1 MSTAGDP
8 TQPEQSASSPKLES
22 GVLPSTSSRSDR
34 LKHLRG
40 LLPTKDDY
48 RSLPRSWKRDMAA
61 GFTVGIV
68 ALPLALA
75 FGVSSGAGA
84 EAGLITAIVAGF
96 VAAVFGGSHV
106 QVSGPTGAMVVV
118 LGPIVALYGAG
129 ALAVV
134 CLMAGVMVVLAG
146 LFRLGGL
153 VSVIPRPVIEG
164 FTLGI
169 AVIIFLQQV
178 PSALGS
184 EAGPSNNAVISA
196 IQSLPSSIDATLLSS
211 LALVAAVAVLMVLL
225 PRLSAQIP
233 ASLVAIVVASVAA
246 VLVDLPVATI
256 GALPA
261 GLPAPTLPGI
271 DPEIAMSLLGPAVA
285 VAILAAIESL
295 LSVRVAA
302 TMSDAGNYLPD
313 RELVGQGLASLAAGF
328 FGGMPATG
336 AIARTA
342 VNVRSGARTRVAA
355 ITHAFVLL
363 AVVSIGAAIVSQIPL
378 AALAGVLM
386 VTAVRMVS
394 LGRVRHI
401 LRTSRSEAWIFV
413 ITAAITVSFDLIY
426 AVGIGIVAAAFFAL
440 RAVARTSGV
449 TRERLTG
456 EPQPGDERIAQFAL
470 EGALFFG
477 AAERMLQAVGDV
489 HDIDVVIIRMSGLH
503 LLDSTGAEHFTE
515 VITALEARG
524 VTVLVK
530 GLRDRHLQLA
540 TKIGVVASLRVQEH
554 LFETLDEATEHAR
567 SHIRRLSH

>member
-1 MSTAGDP
+1 MSTSGNPPHNGSNEPFAQWDP
-8 TQPEQSASSPKLES
+8 
-22 GVLPSTSSRSDR
+22 GNPSIATSRTDR
-34 LKHLRG
+34 LRHLRG

-48 RSLPRSWKRDMAA
+48 RSLPRSWKRDIAA

-96 VAAVFGGSHV
+96 IAAIFGGSHV

-118 LGPIVALYGAG
+118 LGPIVALYGAS

-134 CLMAGVMVVLAG
+134 CLMAGVMVILAG

-184 EAGPSNNAVISA
+184 RAGPSNNAVISA
-196 IQSLPSSIDATLLSS
+196 LQSLPGGIDAAVLSS
-211 LALVAAVAVLMVLL
+211 LGLVAVVALLMLFL
-225 PRLSAQIP
+225 PLLSAQIP
-233 ASLVAIVVASVAA
+233 ASLVAIVVATVAA
-246 VLVDLPVATI
+246 VFLKLPVATI
-256 GALPA
+256 GVLPA

-271 DPEIAMSLLGPAVA
+271 DPAIAMSLIGPAAA

-313 RELVGQGLASLAAGF
+313 RELVGQGLATLAAGF

-342 VNVRSGARTRVAA
+342 VNVRSGAKTRVAS

-363 AVVSIGAAIVSQIPL
+363 AVVSIGAAVVSQIPL

-394 LGRVRHI
+394 LGRVHHI

-413 ITAAITVSFDLIY
+413 TTAVITVSFDLIY
-426 AVGIGIVAAAFFAL
+426 AVGIGIVAAALFAL
-440 RAVARTSGV
+440 RSVARTSGV
-449 TRERLTG
+449 TRERLSG
-456 EPQPGDERIAQFAL
+456 DPEPGDERIAQFAL

-477 AAERMLQAVGDV
+477 AAERMLAAIGDV

-503 LLDSTGAEHFTE
+503 LLDSTGAEHFTA

-530 GLRDRHLQLA
+530 GLRSRHVQLA
-540 TKIGVVASLRVQEH
+540 TRIGVVASLRVQEH
-554 LFETLDEATEHAR
+554 LFERLEDATEHAR
-567 SHIRRLSH
+567 SHIRRLGV